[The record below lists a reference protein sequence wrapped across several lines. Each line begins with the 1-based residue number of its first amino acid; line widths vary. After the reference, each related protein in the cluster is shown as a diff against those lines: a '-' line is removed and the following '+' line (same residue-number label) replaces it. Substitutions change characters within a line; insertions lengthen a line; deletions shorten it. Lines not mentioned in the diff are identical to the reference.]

1 MIKQY
6 HSKRAARL
14 YAARRVLG
22 LGTWRSGFCAQEQ
35 GDRVARFVVKC
46 GENTYNTCMEFVRE
60 ICAALGADA
69 LRLRYTIVSGKGAY
83 FQNVYRLAAFSETE
97 IIVRSRRET
106 YLVSGA
112 SLSLGKYEAGDL
124 VIFGDIVRVERQGVQ
139 V

>member
-1 MIKQY
+1 MEKL
-6 HSKRAARL
+6 SPKAARIL
-14 YAARRVLG
+14 EYLSDRA
-22 LGTWRSGFCAQEQ
+22 
-35 GDRVARFVVKC
+35 GDGVPPS
-46 GENTYNTCMEFVRE
+46 VRE

-97 IIVRSRRET
+97 IVVRSRRET
-106 YLVSGA
+106 FLVSGA
-112 SLSLGKYEAGDL
+112 ALSLGKYEAGDL